1 MSSEHDV
8 KYDSD
13 VILALSVMSSREK
26 QHIIQ
31 SSMTRLQEVSN
42 NQTPSSGESLLPRPA
57 PASSSSPS
65 VSTPSKAA
73 QRPVMAPAVAVRG
86 RGVSMTSLP
95 RAPPLSSRGRGTSS
109 YQRGG
114 ARPVRPAAAA
124 SGSKVPFSIQNMSI
138 SISVVD
144 QTVKCSQC
152 TMTFKNSNL
161 LAEHTKTVHLARFA
175 SLGLSIT
182 APGEKKTPDSSS
194 VTQGSFQKSK
204 ICNLKHIFVSVQN

>member
-57 PASSSSPS
+57 PASSSSSS

-73 QRPVMAPAVAVRG
+73 QRPVIAPAAAVRG
-86 RGVSMTSLP
+86 RGGLSMTSLP
-95 RAPPLSSRGRGTSS
+95 RAPPPSSRGRVAPS
-109 YQRGG
+109 YQRRG
-114 ARPVRPAAAA
+114 ARPVRPVRPVRPAAAA

-182 APGEKKTPDSSS
+182 APGEKKTLDSTSI
-194 VTQGSFQKSK
+194 TQGSFQK
-204 ICNLKHIFVSVQN
+204 II

>member
-57 PASSSSPS
+57 PASSSSSS

-73 QRPVMAPAVAVRG
+73 QRPVMAPAAAVRG

-95 RAPPLSSRGRGTSS
+95 RAPPPSSRGKVAPS

-114 ARPVRPAAAA
+114 ARPVRPAAA
-124 SGSKVPFSIQNMSI
+124 GSKVPFSIQNMSI

-194 VTQGSFQKSK
+194 ITQGSFQKIK
-204 ICNLKHIFVSVQN
+204 NYNLI

>member
-57 PASSSSPS
+57 PASSSSSS

-73 QRPVMAPAVAVRG
+73 QRPVMAPTAAVRG
-86 RGVSMTSLP
+86 RGGVSMTSLP
-95 RAPPLSSRGRGTSS
+95 RAPPPSSRGRVAPS

-124 SGSKVPFSIQNMSI
+124 ARSKVPFSIQNMSI

-194 VTQGSFQKSK
+194 VTQGSFQKIK
-204 ICNLKHIFVSVQN
+204 NYNLKDI

>member
-57 PASSSSPS
+57 PASSSSSS

-73 QRPVMAPAVAVRG
+73 QRPVIAPTVAMRG

-95 RAPPLSSRGRGTSS
+95 RAPPPSSRGRVAPS

-124 SGSKVPFSIQNMSI
+124 GSKVPFSIQNMSI

-161 LAEHTKTVHLARFA
+161 LAEHTKSVHLARFA

-194 VTQGSFQKSK
+194 VTQGSFQKIK
-204 ICNLKHIFVSVQN
+204 KNI

>member
-57 PASSSSPS
+57 PASSSSSS

-73 QRPVMAPAVAVRG
+73 QRPVMAPAAAVRG

-95 RAPPLSSRGRGTSS
+95 RAPPPSSRGRVAPS

-114 ARPVRPAAAA
+114 ARPVRPAAA
-124 SGSKVPFSIQNMSI
+124 GSKVPFSIQNMSI

-182 APGEKKTPDSSS
+182 APGEKKPALTESPQL
-194 VTQGSFQKSK
+194 TQSPGMLL
-204 ICNLKHIFVSVQN
+204 IP